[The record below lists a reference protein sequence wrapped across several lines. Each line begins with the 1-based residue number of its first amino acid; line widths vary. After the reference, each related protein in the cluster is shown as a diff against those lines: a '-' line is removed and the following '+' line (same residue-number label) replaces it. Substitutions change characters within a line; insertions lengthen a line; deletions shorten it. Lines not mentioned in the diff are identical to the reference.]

1 MSENTPS
8 QAEGERETDAPDTE
22 QPART
27 TPPRRRGGHRRGDPD
42 EEDDDA

>member
-22 QPART
+22 QPTRT
-27 TPPRRRGGHRRGDPD
+27 TPSQAEGENAADETPE
-42 EEDDDA
+42 EEDNA